1 MAHGIEPILYQHKQ
15 VACVYRKSL
24 SVSNFQFFTQPENP
38 LQIGIHDHKLPMS
51 TYPHIHDH
59 VTPAIIS
66 QYQEFL
72 FVTRGKIRVDVISR
86 TKKRIASKLLSQGD
100 AILLQSQGHSV
111 KFFKNARI
119 FEIKQGPFLA
129 SNTVKI

>member
-1 MAHGIEPILYQHKQ
+1 MAHGAEPILYQHKQ
-15 VACVYRKSL
+15 VACVFRASL
-24 SVSNFQFFTQPENP
+24 RVSGLQFFTSPQNP
-38 LQIGIHDHKLPMS
+38 LQIGIHDHTLPMS
-51 TYPHIHDH
+51 THPHIHDH
-59 VTPAIIS
+59 VTPAVIS

-72 FVTRGKIRVDVISR
+72 FVTRGKIRVDIISH

-100 AILLQSQGHSV
+100 AILLQSEGHSV

-129 SNTVKI
+129 SNTTRI